1 MYHKTIKLF
10 CCLFFTDVS
19 VQDVK
24 GTSES
29 EDDIALD
36 KTSDITI
43 TNEGTVQFT
52 VTANS
57 DTFDEGVEVFEI
69 SMVNAQ
75 LVSGSGEITTN
86 NAIIYVYNFA
96 PGLLVCLF
104 CLFVCLHTRSVR
116 RHTWVLMGADSKKT
130 LKPGFKSLYAGLV
143 IYGNNR

>member
-1 MYHKTIKLF
+1 MHCNHILREYKVYLKTSCF
-10 CCLFFTDVS
+10 AVRFFTDVS
-19 VQDVK
+19 VQTLG
-24 GTSES
+24 GTSGA
-29 EDDIALD
+29 EDLSLD

-75 LVSGSGEITTN
+75 LVSGSGDVTTN

-96 PGLLVCLF
+96 PGKDQF
-104 CLFVCLHTRSVR
+104 TFQFNS
-116 RHTWVLMGADSKKT
+116 
-130 LKPGFKSLYAGLV
+130 
-143 IYGNNR
+143 IYFH